1 MWRFSF
7 FSSLVFTWTGA
18 VWRLF
23 HTLFVCSALTR
34 LFSVTVCAHL
44 LDLSPQ
50 ERNFDARFHNT
61 FTFSSFAQWSF
72 SFFISFPWTFFLLF
86 LSFSLSCFVCTVEI
100 FAITSSVPAQQ
111 GSPLGG
117 FFSLWLS
124 KIIIQTAIQHFAPQP
139 TRWNNFFFLSI
150 SRENWIFAGKLFLC
164 VSGKTKTQEE
174 IKLN

>member
-23 HTLFVCSALTR
+23 HTLFVCSALAR

-72 SFFISFPWTFFLLF
+72 SFFYLFSMNFFSSLSFFFFILFCLHRGNFCDHFFRPCTARIATWGIFFSVIIQNYYPDCDPALCTTTHKMKQLFFL
-86 LSFSLSCFVCTVEI
+86 VD
-100 FAITSSVPAQQ
+100 
-111 GSPLGG
+111 
-117 FFSLWLS
+117 
-124 KIIIQTAIQHFAPQP
+124 
-139 TRWNNFFFLSI
+139 I
-150 SRENWIFAGKLFLC
+150 SGKLNIR
-164 VSGKTKTQEE
+164 G
-174 IKLN
+174 